1 MSMILRA
8 GCNEIESNIVNC
20 RMSHGEMSEK
30 KKVKIR
36 TQNEEIV
43 ETDIENMSKI

>member
-1 MSMILRA
+1 
-8 GCNEIESNIVNC
+8 
-20 RMSHGEMSEK
+20 MSHGEMSEK